1 MRKELTRYI
10 SGTIGLAC
18 FGVVVAE
25 ILKKWELIS
34 PDLNPLW
41 VVSAILLLF
50 AAKECVFSSYVK
62 DHWNVSP
69 RIFKTSQKVVNI
81 IWIILAVIT
90 LLSIPFIWFGVI
102 EEMAGK
108 ANIGRY

>member
-1 MRKELTRYI
+1 MKKEWVRYI
-10 SGTIGLAC
+10 CGTIGLAC

-25 ILKKWELIS
+25 ILKKWQLIS

-41 VVSAILLLF
+41 VVLAMLMLF
-50 AAKECVFSSYVK
+50 AAKECVFSSYAK

-69 RIFKTSQKVVNI
+69 RIFTISQKVVNL

-90 LLSIPFIWFGVI
+90 LLSIPFIWFGAI